1 MQSVFSDRF
10 GMHRY
15 CVTSYEWLWV
25 RDFLTYCLLL
35 AVSWQVV
42 RKPRQVHMS
51 VSDVFEGT
59 PSFVSNI
66 LKWNS
71 GETFNSYSGQH
82 LHKYTFNLKGLQFEK
97 ICLKSLR
104 SFEIEI
110 NFVFFHQSP
119 GNPFLPAVCAIFQTL
134 IIRRW
139 PEVTL
144 LLKSRVSR
152 ASGQFWKWAENDQE
166 MWNVWGHFWYVR
178 HNSRC

>member
-1 MQSVFSDRF
+1 
-10 GMHRY
+10 
-15 CVTSYEWLWV
+15 
-25 RDFLTYCLLL
+25 
-35 AVSWQVV
+35 
-42 RKPRQVHMS
+42 MS

-110 NFVFFHQSP
+110 HFVFFHQSSLFFFFAGCVRNISDFDHP
-119 GNPFLPAVCAIFQTL
+119 QMAGSYAVAKI
-134 IIRRW
+134 
-139 PEVTL
+139 
-144 LLKSRVSR
+144 
-152 ASGQFWKWAENDQE
+152 
-166 MWNVWGHFWYVR
+166 
-178 HNSRC
+178 